1 LLYWY
6 KSANTD
12 AAGGDSTFVK
22 ELLIKMQLPEPKSL
36 RFAASRLKSL
46 LQTLEVVDVDS
57 YAPLSGALLRL
68 Y

>member
-1 LLYWY
+1 
-6 KSANTD
+6 
-12 AAGGDSTFVK
+12 
-22 ELLIKMQLPEPKSL
+22 MQLPEPKSL

-57 YAPLSGALLRL
+57 YAPLSGAVLRLYYGSIKALLRLHYGSIKPLLRL